1 MLVRIDSFNELQGF
15 ELVSGYYSLVD
26 FLYLGVLLHHSG
38 LRFVVEPNAIQGD
51 GEMGFPRGIYFPPL
65 APSSDKSLYKGF
77 NDKTLPLERV
87 EKGVL
92 DLCHVE
98 SVVHLGL

>member
-1 MLVRIDSFNELQGF
+1 VILSTNYRGLGLVG
-15 ELVSGYYSLVD
+15 GYSLVD
-26 FLYLGVLLHHSG
+26 FLYLGVLFHHSG
-38 LRFVVEPNAIQGD
+38 FGFVVEPNAIQRY
-51 GEMGFPRGIYFPPL
+51 GEMGFPRGTYFPAL
-65 APSSDKSLYKGF
+65 APSSDKSLYEGF
-77 NDKTLPLERV
+77 NDKILPLQGV